1 MNLINLMTIFQAGLF
16 YAIPWLIGSLVYR
29 LVKRKNFQSY
39 WWLQSYIYGCLI
51 VYGLSLGIRYL
62 VPYLE
67 LKYSFANLFF
77 PLVLGLSLLALI
89 VGSYRFLSLLP
100 KITQIFW
107 PIILGVI
114 IYLIWIY
121 KSPYSLNWDLY
132 EHQTAINLILNNRFS
147 VFLTQIS
154 DSFVFNSYTSIFHLL
169 MAVSQYLGKSN
180 IVVYWQAVAFFHL
193 ILVVLAAYRL
203 AWEIT
208 HSRHTAIIS
217 SLLSVAVFEPLV
229 TYTNLFLIPQTYTAV
244 WACLMLAYLINQ
256 IKNNHKLPFIP
267 LIFFSL
273 FLGLNHYLLGALSLI
288 TFCLT
293 YIYFVAQRLTSPAA
307 KKTLVIVS
315 FALLSM
321 IIMVSYL
328 IPLDFL
334 NQGESAYYLLPLSQK
349 FDLMRSAY
357 GYLLILFVF
366 IGVFRAIK
374 EKPKPGYFLTI
385 ISLLGLGLML
395 SNLPYVLKGYA
406 LIRFLVHTLM
416 AYGMIWL
423 VKPLNTLIKKCLIF
437 GFLGLIL
444 VIIFITNVS
453 FWKQNLNYYAQQTHI
468 SDYELEAAQFLKS
481 NYQHK
486 NALLISDP
494 ATSYILE
501 TFSGIN
507 SQGGAYATKETRQLL
522 HTAWQDGRVAV
533 LKQKLTQINDS
544 LEPKPDL
551 RLFAYSRRYQNW
563 QQADPKDKQAFWF
576 NIWTPQ
582 DLTLADYQYLKRFDN
597 SPFFIKKYQNPGVV
611 IYELK

>member
-1 MNLINLMTIFQAGLF
+1 
-16 YAIPWLIGSLVYR
+16 
-29 LVKRKNFQSY
+29 
-39 WWLQSYIYGCLI
+39 
-51 VYGLSLGIRYL
+51 
-62 VPYLE
+62 
-67 LKYSFANLFF
+67 
-77 PLVLGLSLLALI
+77 
-89 VGSYRFLSLLP
+89 
-100 KITQIFW
+100 
-107 PIILGVI
+107 
-114 IYLIWIY
+114 
-121 KSPYSLNWDLY
+121 
-132 EHQTAINLILNNRFS
+132 
-147 VFLTQIS
+147 
-154 DSFVFNSYTSIFHLL
+154 
-169 MAVSQYLGKSN
+169 
-180 IVVYWQAVAFFHL
+180 
-193 ILVVLAAYRL
+193 
-203 AWEIT
+203 
-208 HSRHTAIIS
+208 
-217 SLLSVAVFEPLV
+217 
-229 TYTNLFLIPQTYTAV
+229 
-244 WACLMLAYLINQ
+244 
-256 IKNNHKLPFIP
+256 
-267 LIFFSL
+267 
-273 FLGLNHYLLGALSLI
+273 
-288 TFCLT
+288 
-293 YIYFVAQRLTSPAA
+293 
-307 KKTLVIVS
+307 
-315 FALLSM
+315 
-321 IIMVSYL
+321 
-328 IPLDFL
+328 
-334 NQGESAYYLLPLSQK
+334 
-349 FDLMRSAY
+349 
-357 GYLLILFVF
+357 
-366 IGVFRAIK
+366 
-374 EKPKPGYFLTI
+374 
-385 ISLLGLGLML
+385 
-395 SNLPYVLKGYA
+395 
-406 LIRFLVHTLM
+406 
-416 AYGMIWL
+416 MIWL